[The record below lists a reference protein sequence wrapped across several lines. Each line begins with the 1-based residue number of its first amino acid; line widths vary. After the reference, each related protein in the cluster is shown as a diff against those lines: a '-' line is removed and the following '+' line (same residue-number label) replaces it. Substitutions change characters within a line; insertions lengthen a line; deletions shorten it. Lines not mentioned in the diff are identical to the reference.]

1 MQRTLSLAAAKSSSS
16 TSPLSLRPLMAKLQ
30 LQCRAIQ
37 SLPASSSSSVV
48 SVYRNVCQLHFKRAN
63 ASCFKLACALPSIGS
78 FSYAAHFSGSSLSSF
93 GNSFRL
99 FPGRYFSQVPNTG
112 NKDKVVK
119 KFSKNWNNKNKKK
132 NEVLASSEAEVVTA
146 TAEPVIG
153 DVSSGVKV
161 DLAAAPVSSGKQA
174 SAVKPKRRPKKKKV
188 EDKDKSSST
197 VSALEEVSVE
207 ESLKTVPK
215 TKHSGSGNRK
225 SSSAKEVAKDP
236 KGSAPAEA
244 SNAPKQE
251 KVLASS
257 ELSTEA
263 SPASNG
269 KRASN
274 VKPKRRPK
282 KKVDKSSS
290 AVPVLEAISVE
301 ESSKSAPKP
310 KDSGSGNRKS
320 SSAKYTS
327 QKEVAKSPIVEVPKS
342 GKQKQVPQAQPM
354 KNSIEH
360 RGQNASKPL
369 FPPSGKSVI
378 VVESITKAKV
388 IQGYL
393 GDMYEVLPSY
403 GHIRDLA
410 SRSGS
415 VRPDDDFSMVWEVPS
430 SAWTHIKSIKMALN
444 GAENLILASDPDREG
459 EAIAWHIIEMLQ
471 QQGALHESM
480 TVARVVFHEI
490 TESAIKTALHSPREI
505 DGDLVHAYLARRAL
519 DYLIGFNISP
529 LLWRKLPGCPSAGR
543 VQSAALAL
551 ICDRETEID
560 GFKPQE
566 YWTVGIRVQGKDS
579 SSAVSAHLTSLNSKK
594 LNQLSISS
602 EAKAQ
607 DIEQRIRSESFLVKG
622 IKKSTTRKNP
632 PTPYITSTLQQ
643 DAANKLHFSSAY
655 TMKLAQKLYEG
666 VQLSDGQSTG
676 LITYMRTDGLHIG
689 DEAVKDIQSLVVE
702 RYGKNF
708 TSDGP
713 RKYFKKVKNAQEAHE
728 AIRPT
733 NIRRLP
739 STIASLLDAD
749 SLKLYTLIWARAM
762 ACQMEPASVV
772 QIQLDIGNAA
782 ASIIFRSSCSKVEF
796 LGYQAIYED
805 PEAKAIRTKDDDKCR
820 ERDETFETLSLL
832 KDGDLLHIGEVEL
845 KQHHTQHPP
854 RYSEG
859 SLIKKLEELGIGRP
873 STYASIFKVLQDR
886 KYLNIKSRVLYPEFR
901 GRMVSAFLT
910 NYFTEVTD
918 YSFTADMETELDN
931 VSGGV
936 TEWKGLLRDYWT
948 RFSAYCK
955 RVENVQIQQ
964 VEKMLEKRYE
974 DFLFSSL
981 PDPTRTCPSCSEG
994 TLVFKVSKFGSGY
1007 FIGCD
1012 GYPSCKFV
1020 AKTLYGEDEDED
1032 ETPKNTCVEEPKLL
1046 GVHPNTNEKVILKC
1060 GPYGHYVQLGEDKKG
1075 HVPQRANA
1083 SHIKDMN
1090 SITLEGALELLRYPL
1105 TLGNHPEDGQPV
1117 FLKLSKSGFT
1127 VRHRR
1132 TMATVPK
1139 NVEPSEVTFE
1149 KAMKLLSGKNV
1160 RLCGRPKRVKPTV
1173 VDEEEGD
1180 EEAAEAM

>member
-48 SVYRNVCQLHFKRAN
+48 SVYRNVCQLHFQREN

-78 FSYAAHFSGSSLSSF
+78 VSYTAHFSCSSLSSF

-146 TAEPVIG
+146 TEPVIG
-153 DVSSGVKV
+153 DVSSGVKM
-161 DLAAAPVSSGKQA
+161 DLAAAPSPA
-174 SAVKPKRRPKKKKV
+174 SNGTVKPKRRPKKKKV

-236 KGSAPAEA
+236 KGSAPTEA

-269 KRASN
+269 KQASN

-282 KKVDKSSS
+282 KKVDDKSSS

-320 SSAKYTS
+320 SSAK
-327 QKEVAKSPIVEVPKS
+327 
-342 GKQKQVPQAQPM
+342 
-354 KNSIEH
+354 
-360 RGQNASKPL
+360 
-369 FPPSGKSVI
+369 
-378 VVESITKAKV
+378 
-388 IQGYL
+388 
-393 GDMYEVLPSY
+393 
-403 GHIRDLA
+403 
-410 SRSGS
+410 
-415 VRPDDDFSMVWEVPS
+415 
-430 SAWTHIKSIKMALN
+430 
-444 GAENLILASDPDREG
+444 
-459 EAIAWHIIEMLQ
+459 
-471 QQGALHESM
+471 
-480 TVARVVFHEI
+480 
-490 TESAIKTALHSPREI
+490 
-505 DGDLVHAYLARRAL
+505 
-519 DYLIGFNISP
+519 
-529 LLWRKLPGCPSAGR
+529 
-543 VQSAALAL
+543 
-551 ICDRETEID
+551 
-560 GFKPQE
+560 
-566 YWTVGIRVQGKDS
+566 
-579 SSAVSAHLTSLNSKK
+579 
-594 LNQLSISS
+594 
-602 EAKAQ
+602 
-607 DIEQRIRSESFLVKG
+607 
-622 IKKSTTRKNP
+622 
-632 PTPYITSTLQQ
+632 
-643 DAANKLHFSSAY
+643 
-655 TMKLAQKLYEG
+655 LAQKLYEG

-689 DEAVKDIQSLVVE
+689 DEAIKDIQSLVVE
-702 RYGKNF
+702 RFGNNF

-713 RKYFKKVKNAQEAHE
+713 RKYYKKVKNAQEAHE

-772 QIQLDIGNAA
+772 QIQIDIGNAA
-782 ASIIFRSSCSKVEF
+782 ESIIFRSSCSKVEF

-805 PEAKAIRTKDDDKCR
+805 PEAKAIRTKDDEKCR

-832 KDGDLLHIGEVEL
+832 KDGDLLNICEVEL

-886 KYLNIKSRVLYPEFR
+886 KYLTIKSRVLYPEFR

-1083 SHIKDMN
+1083 SHIKDVN

-1139 NVEPSEVTFE
+1139 NVEPSDVTFE

-1173 VDEEEGD
+1173 VDEEEEGD
-1180 EEAAEAM
+1180 EEAAEAMLSLIHKVKPLC